1 MINQIEKTVKID
13 GKEVT
18 IVVRRP
24 NNEVSRKAER
34 FRIQT
39 WNENLSAGILT
50 KRQLIKK
57 MIELGEWSDVE
68 EAKEQRLQDKLG
80 ELEKTLYIG
89 NGKGK
94 PKVSDGRELALEIRR
109 TRMELRE
116 LISRKLQLEQN
127 SAEALSEDAKF
138 DFLVSNCTFF
148 KSTGKKVYN
157 TFSDYESKSVDDVAF
172 VAAQA
177 LGEMMYNIE
186 PDFEAKLPENVFLS
200 KFGLINEDLSLID
213 PNEGYT
219 VDVDGK
225 RIDSEGYYVDE
236 EGNRVD
242 PEGNE
247 VTSEG
252 LYELTEYEND
262 LVKAKPKKR
271 TKTTTKKTSD
281 SE

>member
-1 MINQIEKTVKID
+1 MINQVEKTVEID

-34 FRIQT
+34 FRIQM
-39 WNENLSAGILT
+39 WNDNLSAGILT
-50 KRQLIKK
+50 KRQLLKK
-57 MIELGEWSDVE
+57 MVELGEWSAVE
-68 EAKEQRLQDKLG
+68 EAKEQTLQDKLG
-80 ELEKTLYIG
+80 DLEKTLYTG
-89 NGKGK
+89 DGKTK

-157 TFSDYESKSVDDVAF
+157 TFSDYESRSVDSVAF

-177 LGEMMYNIE
+177 LGEIMYNIE

-219 VDVDGK
+219 VDVDGN

-242 PEGNE
+242 LEGNE
-247 VTSEG
+247 VNSEG